1 MKIDKIILLRISSV
15 FLLMFAAGC
24 ALLENENVGEGR
36 KLFGYYCSSCHGEKG
51 MGDGFN
57 SVNLDPTPRDLTDS
71 KEVYLGKQ
79 KNEDL
84 FKVLTLGGGAIE
96 KSTRMPLYKY
106 TLSEKEIWQVIA
118 FLRTLH
124 SHDTEDIDFTK
135 EMKIKPEK
143 KEGKTK
149 KIGSKDFK
157 KKNKRAMLMGKKS
170 YKKTGCSACHKI
182 GEKGGTVGPDLTHI
196 GSRLNAAWMYKFF
209 LNPQRLIKH
218 VKMPNYGLKDK
229 VAFNMA
235 YYLQSLKKKE

>member
-1 MKIDKIILLRISSV
+1 MKINKIILFGISSI
-15 FLLMFAAGC
+15 FLLMFAGGC
-24 ALLENENVGEGR
+24 ALLEDENVGQGR

-57 SVNLDPTPRDLTDS
+57 SLNLDPTPRDLTDS

-135 EMKIKPEK
+135 EMKIKPERL
-143 KEGKTK
+143 EGKSMK
-149 KIGSKDFK
+149 AGSEKFK
-157 KKNKRAMLMGKKS
+157 KKNKRAMLMGKKA
-170 YKKTGCSACHKI
+170 YKKTGCSGCHKI

-196 GSRLNAAWMYKFF
+196 GARLNPAWMYKFF

-218 VKMPNYGLKDK
+218 VKMPNYGLSEKS
-229 VAFNMA
+229 ALTLT
-235 YYLQSLKKKE
+235 YYLLSLK